1 MSYLD
6 RVRFTLDN
14 LAERSLR
21 RDLRA
26 AVPSGTIDFASN
38 DYLGMAHH
46 RDVVAALARATRVGS
61 GGARLL
67 SGAHA
72 EHVAL
77 EAELAA
83 WTGREAALLF
93 SSGYLAVMGAIV
105 TLAPFVSEIASD
117 ERNHACAIDAARLTK
132 VPRWVHVHD
141 DPATRV
147 AGSDVADRRA
157 PTMYV
162 TESLFGMTG
171 TRVDIG
177 ARIAMLGQGDVL
189 VVDEA
194 HALGMAGARGAG
206 LCSAYDDARIVVIGT
221 LSKALGGI
229 GGFVAGPRATIDY
242 LASAARTFVFD
253 TALPPAIASALR
265 VALDLVRGDEGERR
279 RAHLRDLART
289 LHAELSALGVD
300 VRATDGPIVPI
311 PIGDAAVALRVGK
324 HLETHGIYAP
334 AIRPPTV
341 PAGESQLRVTLR
353 SDHSHDDVRAFAR
366 ALESALAIAR

>member
-6 RVRFTLDN
+6 RVRTTLDD

-21 RDLRA
+21 RDVRA
-26 AVPSGTIDFASN
+26 AVPPGTIDFASN
-38 DYLGMAHH
+38 DYLGLARHP
-46 RDVVAALARATRVGS
+46 RVVAALAGATRVGS

-67 SGAHA
+67 SGAHP

-77 EAELAA
+77 EADLAA

-93 SSGYLAVMGAIV
+93 SSGYLAVLGAIV
-105 TLAPFVSEIASD
+105 TLAPFVRAIASD

-132 VPRWVHVHD
+132 VRRWVHAHD
-141 DPATRV
+141 DPSTIA
-147 AGSDVADRRA
+147 SDDGVNDRREA
-157 PTMYV
+157 TMYV

-177 ARIAMLGQGDVL
+177 ARVAMLGAGDVL

-194 HALGMAGARGAG
+194 HALGIAGTRGAG
-206 LCSAYDDARIVVIGT
+206 LCAGHDDPRIVVVGT
-221 LSKALGGI
+221 LSKALGGV
-229 GGFVAGPRATIDY
+229 GGFVAGPRVTIDY

-253 TALPPAIASALR
+253 TSLPPALASAVR
-265 VALDLVRGDEGERR
+265 VALELVRGDEGERR
-279 RAHLRDLART
+279 RAHVCELARV
-289 LHAELSALGVD
+289 LHAELAAVGIET
-300 VRATDGPIVPI
+300 RPTDGPIVPI

-324 HLETHGIYAP
+324 HLESCGIYAP

-341 PAGESQLRVTLR
+341 PPGEAQLRVTLR

-366 ALESALAIAR
+366 ALASARAIAP